1 MQQGQLDQ
9 TASLGSCSQVVCVEK
24 VQLDKKLSFELG
36 PVNPANLQQLRMI
49 NINTLPVRYSDK
61 FYRDLLEK
69 YDSDYLRF
77 AFWNGFAVAA
87 VCARLEDYD
96 DSHPEW
102 RKLYI
107 MTINVLAAYRRRGV
121 GKNFGFCLFEHLLHD
136 FFSSFFFNQA
146 LSCFGSF
153 LIKRRMTNLLKRYTC
168 MCKLVTL
175 MQENFT
181 FVTDLKRWE

>member
-1 MQQGQLDQ
+1 MQQGELDQ

-24 VQLDKKLSFELG
+24 SQLNKKLAFELG

-69 YDSDYLRF
+69 YNSDYLRF

-121 GKNFGFCLFEHLLHD
+121 GSELLRYVLDKAEKDESIKEVYLHVQISNSDAREFYLRHGFEEVGVIKDYYRNIDPPDCYLFRKVL
-136 FFSSFFFNQA
+136 
-146 LSCFGSF
+146 
-153 LIKRRMTNLLKRYTC
+153 
-168 MCKLVTL
+168 
-175 MQENFT
+175 
-181 FVTDLKRWE
+181 